1 MYQILYSKTPTQKH
15 RLCNFGFDFYCLEAV
30 SLKKKVRLYRVN
42 WKAHLLWWPRKH
54 SSLGFSP

>member
-30 SLKKKVRLYRVN
+30 SLKEKVRLYRVN
-42 WKAHLLWWPRKH
+42 
-54 SSLGFSP
+54 